1 MIHAANRDAKYGSS
15 LSMLTSVMSL
25 SVPNQLVFKASK
37 LLRKLSVSLTNMSNL
52 VTLYGNGSVSKTKG
66 WTVPDESH
74 IRGDQCN
81 VSK

>member
-15 LSMLTSVMSL
+15 LYGMSL